1 MNNLSP
7 QRKKV
12 VLLACCISCLSGPG
26 MLITHQL
33 HGRRILP
40 AFVITWCLLMA
51 GLFAYTMVELVKL
64 KRGEG

>member
-12 VLLACCISCLSGPG
+12 VLMACSITVLNLPG
-26 MLITHQL
+26 LLITHAL
-33 HGRRILP
+33 HESRFLP
-40 AFVITWCLLMA
+40 AFVIGWCTMLVGLL
-51 GLFAYTMVELVKL
+51 AYTLVEFVKL